1 MYIIIAILIFGILIA
16 VHELGHFLAAKSVGV
31 KVNEFSIGMGPGI
44 FKRQGKETLYSLR
57 LLPIGGYCA
66 IEGEND
72 DSEDER
78 SMGKKPLIARLFILF
93 SGSFMNFLA
102 GFLIVLVIVSFSPY
116 YSTTRLDGFMDGFP
130 LQGEA
135 GLMVGDRIVA
145 IDGHAVNLVGE
156 FSLHMDRRSDA
167 DTVDM
172 VVIRDGRRVKLDDFP
187 LVLREYEV
195 DGEKTMKYGLLF
207 SVSPR
212 TFFSVFQQAWYNSLY
227 FVKMVWMGLSDIV
240 TGRAAISQMSGVVGA
255 VAAIGEVGANSA
267 TIIDGLI
274 NVFYLGAFIAVNLSV
289 MNLLPIPGLDG
300 GHIFTMIVVAIITKL
315 TGRKPNPKVEA
326 YIHGAGLAL
335 LLALMAIL
343 LVSDVAKLI

>member
-44 FKRQGKETLYSLR
+44 FKKQGKETLYSLR

-78 SMGKKPLIARLFILF
+78 SMGKKPLIARLLILF
-93 SGSFMNFLA
+93 AGSFMNFIA

-116 YSTTRLDGFMDGFP
+116 YSTTRLDGFMPDFP
-130 LQGEA
+130 LQGEE
-135 GLMVGDRIVA
+135 GLMVGDRIVS
-145 IDGHAVNLVGE
+145 IDGHSVHLISD
-156 FSLHMDRRSDA
+156 FSLHMDRREDA
-167 DTVDM
+167 ETVDM
-172 VVIRDGRRVKLDDFP
+172 VVIRDGKRVRLDDLP
-187 LVLREYEV
+187 LVLREYEEN
-195 DGEKTMKYGLLF
+195 GEKTLKYGLFF
-207 SVSPR
+207 SVEPR
-212 TFFSVFQQAWYNSLY
+212 TFFGVFQQAWYNSVY
-227 FVKMVWMGLSDIV
+227 FVKMVWMGLGDII
-240 TGRAAISQMSGVVGA
+240 TGRAALSQMSGVVGA
-255 VAAIGEVGANSA
+255 VAAIGEVGAQSA
-267 TIIDGLI
+267 TVLDGII

-300 GHIFTMIVVAIITKL
+300 GHILTMVVVAAITKL

-326 YIHGAGLAL
+326 YIHGAGLVL
-335 LLALMAIL
+335 LLALMAVL